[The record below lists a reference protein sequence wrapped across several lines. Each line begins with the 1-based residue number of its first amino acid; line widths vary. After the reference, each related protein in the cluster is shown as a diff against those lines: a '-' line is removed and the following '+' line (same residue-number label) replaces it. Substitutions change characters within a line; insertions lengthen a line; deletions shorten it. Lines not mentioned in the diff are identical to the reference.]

1 MKNFIILF
9 IAGVTTLIPT
19 KIWAQD
25 ILKLSL
31 IQCREMAIA
40 YSEDLKK
47 SKNTLE
53 QADIDRK
60 IATTA
65 MLPSLDGSAMGMYM
79 FPDMDMMGS
88 ELQMRGSYM
97 AGITLT
103 QPIYAGGKIIAGRK
117 LAKIGQ
123 EAAKEELRKTRIQV
137 IADADN
143 AYWTYVAVLR
153 KVRML
158 KAYYA
163 QIETLYQ
170 QTELSVHEGMAIEN
184 ELLRIAAKRS
194 DIEYQLQKVKNGA
207 YLCRLSICRLTG
219 TDYSVEVEPT
229 DTNIVVIAPRQ
240 LDSNIAERPELRLL
254 EKQMEAKSQEI
265 KSVRAD
271 YLPTV
276 GLSIGY
282 SYMGNLKMKGISTSA
297 DGTNVP
303 FSKTYGDGSA
313 LAMLSVSI
321 PIFHWGEG
329 SKKVRRAKI
338 DLMNAELELHKNRRL
353 MDIEVQQAV
362 HNVQDGYHMISTAKV
377 SLDQATEN
385 LRVMKTRYDASMSP
399 LTDLLDAQSLWQQAE
414 SNLIEAQTQYKIYE
428 TEYLK
433 AIGKLE

>member
-1 MKNFIILF
+1 MKNFIMLF
-9 IAGVTTLIPT
+9 IVGTVTLLPT

-25 ILKLSL
+25 ILKLSQ

-53 QADIDRK
+53 QADIDCK

-79 FPDMDMMGS
+79 LPDMDMMGS

-123 EAAKEELRKTRIQV
+123 EAAKEELRKTRTQV

-163 QIETLYQ
+163 QIDTLYQ

-194 DIEYQLQKVKNGA
+194 DIEYQLQKAKNGA

-240 LDSNIAERPELRLL
+240 LDTNIAERPELRLL

-297 DGTNVP
+297 DGINVP

-338 DLMNAELELHKNRRL
+338 DLMNAELDLHKNRRL

-362 HNVQDGYHMISTAKV
+362 HNVQDGYHMISIAKV

-385 LRVMKTRYDASMSP
+385 LRVMKTRYDTSMSP

>member
-163 QIETLYQ
+163 QIDTLYQ

>member
-25 ILKLSL
+25 ILKISL

-163 QIETLYQ
+163 QIDTLYQ

>member
-123 EAAKEELRKTRIQV
+123 EAAKEELRKARIQV

-163 QIETLYQ
+163 QIDTLYQ